1 MVLRPWRVGTSSE
14 VARCLVKNRRGWN
27 LGLGRRD
34 DRDDRGV
41 ALMRLAKKEG
51 VADGEEAVF
60 ISLLRQLELVGVGVQ
75 EERLTVR
82 SMINEA

>member
-51 VADGEEAVF
+51 VADGEGAVF
-60 ISLLRQLELVGVGVQ
+60 ISLLR
-75 EERLTVR
+75 
-82 SMINEA
+82 